1 MGKHVRDLAAGMA
14 LLALTLSLV
23 TLPQEAME
31 AARGGLTLCG
41 QVIIPSL
48 FPYFILS
55 SLLVEL
61 GLAACLGRLLSPV
74 MSPLFGVSGSGASA
88 LVLGLVGGYP
98 VGAATVRS
106 LYESG
111 SCSKREAEGLL
122 TFCNNS
128 GPAFILGVAGAG
140 VFQSVSTGFLLY
152 AIHIIS
158 ALLTGLLFCR
168 LWPGGKADRQETTAS
183 PVKAVRASTA
193 FTRSIQKALT
203 STLAICAFVVCF
215 TVLLRLLT
223 DTGVLG
229 GLARCVNTLLVPLGW
244 DPVWTRRLLAGLLE
258 LSTGVTGLAGTGAW
272 GMRLVLAAFLL
283 GWGGLSV
290 HCQTAALL
298 EGSGLTCRWMPL
310 AKLVHGLLSAALAVG
325 WNQLHPVE
333 TAVTVFAPAASP
345 IPVSH
350 PLLIWGGVALLAA
363 LTGTGLWFRRG
374 KKSGKAARCVV

>member
-14 LLALTLSLV
+14 LLAAAAALI

-31 AARGGLTLCG
+31 AARSGLALCG

-74 MSPLFGVSGSGASA
+74 MSPLFGVSGPGASA

-140 VFQSVSTGFLLY
+140 VFQSLSAGALLY
-152 AIHIIS
+152 AIHIAG
-158 ALLTGLLFCR
+158 ALLTGILFCR
-168 LWPGGKADRQETTAS
+168 LRAGSRTKKRCDAPPA
-183 PVKAVRASTA
+183 VKAVRASSA

-215 TVLLRLLT
+215 TVLLRLLN
-223 DTGVLG
+223 DTGVLSRAAE
-229 GLARCVNTLLVPLGW
+229 LANALLVPLGW
-244 DPVWTRRLLAGLLE
+244 DPIWTSRLLAGLLE
-258 LSTGVTGLAGTGAW
+258 LSTGITGLTGSGAP

-298 EGSGLTCRWMPL
+298 ERSGLSCRRMPA
-310 AKLVHGLLSAALAVG
+310 AKLVHGLLSAALAFG
-325 WNQLHPVE
+325 WNCLQPSE
-333 TAVTVFAPAASP
+333 TAVSVFAPALAP
-345 IPVSH
+345 APAHH
-350 PLLIWGGVALLAA
+350 PPLVWGGVALLLL
-363 LTGTGLWFRRG
+363 LTGAGLWRRRR
-374 KKSGKAARCVV
+374 KNSGKAARCVV